1 MLVFFALA
9 LPLPS
14 LHAQIMVVE
23 EFTNVGFPEYAT
35 TKNRID
41 SLLKDKAHK
50 YCQIKYHTKTPDSS
64 SLYSNQVASRLEDLN
79 LNPSMPSVLIDGTHL
94 PLGNYPIGSTS
105 NLSSQKLDSLY
116 AAKPNALLTFF
127 GLSFTFSPD
136 FKKCY
141 GTSGNTTSW
150 PTGQKT
156 FLYRVLV
163 EEMVDLSV
171 PIGPGNDTIFTNV
184 FRAFIDN
191 KREWDGPTMD
201 PCMAGQN
208 V

>member
-1 MLVFFALA
+1 MLQTSTHRNEIHPNFSVAGIFALA
-9 LPLPS
+9 LPLTT

-116 AAKPNALLTFF
+116 AAKPNALLTF
-127 GLSFTFSPD
+127 LDLASP
-136 FKKCY
+136 FRQTLKSV
-141 GTSGNTTSW
+141 TEPVVTPPSW
-150 PTGQKT
+150 PTGQKL
-156 FLYRVLV
+156 F
-163 EEMVDLSV
+163 
-171 PIGPGNDTIFTNV
+171 IPGFGRRN
-184 FRAFIDN
+184 
-191 KREWDGPTMD
+191 G
-201 PCMAGQN
+201 
-208 V
+208 